1 MGKWQGEEEM
11 EVHKEPC
18 LVVRMEAAEDSV
30 KDVKK
35 VVLPKRLSRIANLEE
50 HLGKVYRG

>member
-1 MGKWQGEEEM
+1 M
-11 EVHKEPC
+11 EVHKKPC
-18 LVVRMEAAEDSV
+18 LVVRMEAAEDRV

-35 VVLPKRLSRIANLEE
+35 VVLHKRLSRIANLEE